1 MSRSSNY
8 GQLGRRSGGAAW
20 QWVVIGII
28 LGFACAATLVLAGLA
43 FGFFGINTSGSGAVA
58 FGPTQTPVI
67 ITATPLPVTAT
78 LTPTEVL
85 VTATPTTDISA
96 IQAPTATATTD
107 LSKITPTVTNTPNIP
122 PTATRVALG
131 PSSINASGQ
140 QQIPAALASVASPLL
155 PVAGGTFM
163 MGTTPAEAAQAV
175 TDCTSRDKGQC
186 TAGMAED
193 AYPQHSVTL
202 TAFQM
207 ETYEVSYEQYLTFL
221 NLLGPGSHTNGCD
234 GQPCLAT
241 RQESETSNVTFDSA
255 NYAVPSVIQSNP
267 VVEVT
272 WFGAKAYCEALGRR
286 LPTEA
291 EWERAARGDDGRIY
305 PWVGTWDASKAWT
318 SRSAPDDGDEKGPQP
333 VDSFPSGASPYGI
346 VNMAGNVAEW
356 VSDWYDAKYYSA
368 QDAAGPDP
376 QGPPL
381 GDEKVVRGGSWA
393 ILPFFARTM
402 HRQSQRP
409 GLPTAEIGFRC
420 AANAATAA
428 SNNAVS
434 NNAANPTPIGADGT
448 LNGTPNPATL
458 GNTIPNDEG
467 DNGSQPTL
475 RPAPTQPPVQ
485 SQPTSLPGSGSPT
498 LAPG

>member
-1 MSRSSNY
+1 MSRNY
-8 GQLGRRSGGAAW
+8 GQLGRRSGNSAW
-20 QWVVIGII
+20 QWVVIGAI

-43 FGFFGINTSGSGAVA
+43 LGFVGINTSGNAVA

-67 ITATPLPVTAT
+67 ITATPLPITPT

-85 VTATPTTDISA
+85 VTVTPTEAQLA
-96 IQAPTATATTD
+96 IEAPTATATTD
-107 LSKITPTVTNTPNIP
+107 LSKITPTVTNTPNVP
-122 PTATRVALG
+122 PTATRLALG
-131 PSSINASGQ
+131 PGNVNSGGQ

-155 PVAGGTFM
+155 PVSGGTFN
-163 MGTTPAEAAQAV
+163 MGTTIAEAAQAV
-175 TDCTSRDKGQC
+175 NDCTNRDKGQC
-186 TAGMAED
+186 TAAMAQD
-193 AYPQHSVTL
+193 SSPQHPVTVA
-202 TAFQM
+202 AFQM

-255 NYAVPSVIQSNP
+255 NYAVPSVISNRP

-305 PWVGTWDASKAWT
+305 PWGNNWDASRAWT
-318 SRSAPDDGDEKGPQP
+318 SRSAPDDGEEGGPQP
-333 VDSFPSGASPYGI
+333 VDSFPTGASPYQ
-346 VNMAGNVAEW
+346 VLNMAGNVAEW
-356 VSDWYDAKYYSA
+356 VSDWYDANYYSSA
-368 QDAAGPDP
+368 EAAGPDP

-393 ILPFFARTM
+393 ILPFFARTV

-420 AANAATAA
+420 AANAA
-428 SNNAVS
+428 NATS
-434 NNAANPTPIGADGT
+434 SNAANPTPIGADGT
-448 LNGTPNPATL
+448 LGTANGTPNPATL
-458 GNTIPNDEG
+458 GQTIPSDEG
-467 DNGSQPTL
+467 DSGGSQPTL
-475 RPAPTQPPVQ
+475 RPAPTQPPAL
-485 SQPTSLPGSGSPT
+485 SQPTALPGPGGAT